1 MRDFSRGFL
10 SYCDDALNGA
20 PTRAGKNASHGRDG
34 GYRSDLRR
42 YGPEGDGA
50 VRGRP
55 LPARPDPQPRMA
67 PHVQPPKRVFGDWAA
82 CLGTEAVEGFQNWHT
97 YTVADCPRQLT
108 DIWGSAVDYGQ
119 AIREEIKL
127 QTGVEPVDV
136 HESQETRRG
145 LRPAYRDDDCV
156 IQGGYTEEMATLRH
170 RPISAT
176 DHQEPPTYPI
186 NRRADA
192 AAEKTTTVT
201 TVIVREVRELLR
213 ALPGRPQA
221 IEKHAVRKMGSRL
234 YRQTNMELERLAP
247 TTSPQSS
254 QGPTPSPCARAV
266 EARQMQRPP
275 PSSAQAPDPTA
286 LLPPQDE
293 ITKNPRQ
300 EDYPSSPGQRGKA
313 EPYHSMALRLAE
325 AEDYDIVL
333 IQKPN
338 FWIEKRAGHTF
349 HAFAPERAWDPD
361 QAPRVMSY
369 ARNDANIRVEQICSI
384 PTRDILWLR
393 VNGILIINFYR
404 YEGTPEPLD
413 YLLPWQMPC
422 RG

>member
-1 MRDFSRGFL
+1 MNKKKKDFSRGFL

-50 VRGRP
+50 VRGG
-55 LPARPDPQPRMA
+55 LPARPTHNLGWPHTSSRLSASSCGSLTDPHRGA
-67 PHVQPPKRVFGDWAA
+67 TRGAHVAKTLNIEGMPQVARGDWAA

-201 TVIVREVRELLR
+201 TVIVRRDPGAHTANSCGCLR
-213 ALPGRPQA
+213 SKSTQ
-221 IEKHAVRKMGSRL
+221 
-234 YRQTNMELERLAP
+234 
-247 TTSPQSS
+247 
-254 QGPTPSPCARAV
+254 AV

-293 ITKNPRQ
+293 IVVATYSPESLKKRRRQ
-300 EDYPSSPGQRGKA
+300 STRPD
-313 EPYHSMALRLAE
+313 PYE
-325 AEDYDIVL
+325 
-333 IQKPN
+333 IQT
-338 FWIEKRAGHTF
+338 HQTF

-404 YEGTPEPLD
+404 HEGTPEPLD
-413 YLLPWQMPC
+413 
-422 RG
+422 